1 MLFSAGERA
10 WGVRCGCRRGLIAL
24 EKHYGTSVDSA
35 SAHPGQNRDGEARVN
50 GNYLAYRHTLV
61 LLQPGRVG
69 PGEREGYGEP
79 CDVTSLSLSLPRK
92 SILTG
97 VVPKEGGACESL

>member
-24 EKHYGTSVDSA
+24 EKHYNTALIVLQRTQGKT
-35 SAHPGQNRDGEARVN
+35 GMARQVFN

-61 LLQPGRVG
+61 LMG
-69 PGEREGYGEP
+69 
-79 CDVTSLSLSLPRK
+79 
-92 SILTG
+92 G
-97 VVPKEGGACESL
+97 VRGTLRRN